1 MKRLALGGLLGG
13 LLGGCSLITDSFAT
27 NDFSGD
33 TFPVDVETSSGAV
46 VLGVR
51 QAGVPDRT
59 GVLDLLAPLTLVD
72 PGAGIDPEVTYTD
85 LMLLGARG
93 PGGPLE
99 VPRAAL
105 DEAQVISLHP
115 CQDTDCVVGTAGATQ
130 PYTAVIGANVLAG
143 DAVRLRLGASQV
155 FVLADIGGED
165 RPRAYA
171 CDAVFPSPY
180 VGGGTLVIAGTEL
193 GFTGR
198 RVALQACLGANPD
211 PGAPQLQRGA
221 DALFVASTAIGRT
234 ILGASAY
241 TRYRAAHPEAPALET
256 LPDGVVFMPSGP
268 VTGKLTALSNLALVA
283 STTSSPHAPCR
294 QVYAHH
300 LLTLAD
306 CADGQDCPCETEDFC
321 AVPAVLELAPA
332 AGVEVLIVGD
342 DNPTLQS
349 LRTELR
355 PGQPELDGI
364 LGTQVLPP
372 AELDVDY
379 PHNRLLGR
387 CFAPGTPECT
397 ARPALPERTD
407 RDHVQGCLRNGDG
420 LSL

>member
-1 MKRLALGGLLGG
+1 MKRLALAG
-13 LLGGCSLITDSFAT
+13 LLGGCSLITDSFVT

-33 TFPVDVETSSGAV
+33 TFPIDVDTSSGAV

-72 PGAGIDPEVTYTD
+72 PGAGVDPEVTYTD

-99 VPRAAL
+99 VPRTAL
-105 DEAQVISLHP
+105 DEAQVIALHP
-115 CQDTDCVVGTAGATQ
+115 CQDTDCVVGSPGATR

-143 DAVRLRLGASQV
+143 DAVRLRLADSQV

-180 VGGGTLVIAGTEL
+180 RGGGTLVIAGTEL

-198 RVALQACLGANPD
+198 RITLQACLGANPD
-211 PGAPQLQRGA
+211 PGVAQMFRGA
-221 DALFVASTAIGRT
+221 DALLVASTAIGRT
-234 ILGASAY
+234 ILAASTY
-241 TRYRAAHPEAPALET
+241 QRYRDAMKGQPPDLPD
-256 LPDGVVFMPSGP
+256 LPDGVVYLPSGP
-268 VTGKLTALSNLALVA
+268 VTGKLTTIPNLAMVA
-283 STTSSPHAPCR
+283 STSSTPHAPCR

-306 CADGQDCPCETEDFC
+306 CTKEQDCPCEVGNFC
-321 AVPAVLELAPA
+321 AVPAVLESTPPT
-332 AGVEVLIVGD
+332 GIEILIVSD
-342 DNPTLQS
+342 DNPTLQA

-355 PGQPELDGI
+355 PDQPEIDGI
-364 LGTQVLPP
+364 LGTQAMLST
-372 AELDVDY
+372 ELDVDY
-379 PHNRLLGR
+379 PHDRVLGR
-387 CFAPGTPECT
+387 CLNPGAPECT
-397 ARPALPERTD
+397 ARPALPERGD
-407 RDHVQGCLRNGDG
+407 RTHVQACLG
-420 LSL
+420 LGIDP